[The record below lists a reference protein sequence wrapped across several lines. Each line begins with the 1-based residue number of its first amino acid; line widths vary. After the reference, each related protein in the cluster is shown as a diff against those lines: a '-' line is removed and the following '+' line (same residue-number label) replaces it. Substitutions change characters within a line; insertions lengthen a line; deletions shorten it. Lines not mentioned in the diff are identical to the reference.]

1 MSGNVTVRTE
11 GMLYCSIPFEPGW
24 SAQVDGEPAEL
35 VPLCGAMTGIRL
47 TPGTHS
53 IRLNYVPDG
62 FREGV
67 LITGA
72 SVLLLGADLAAACV
86 WKKRR
91 KKVHPCEPSN
101 A

>member
-1 MSGNVTVRTE
+1 
-11 GMLYCSIPFEPGW
+11 
-24 SAQVDGEPAEL
+24 
-35 VPLCGAMTGIRL
+35 MTGIRL

-72 SVLLLGADLAAACV
+72 SVLLLGADLAAAYV